1 MPAVLTFASIRG
13 ATEDE
18 QQCYEALEFQ
28 PTCPVRG
35 TTRARRAAVRHQEF
49 QSTRPLRGATSA
61 SIQFTSSFAISIHA
75 PRTGRDYLPR
85 ALIVNTIDI
94 SIHAP
99 LTGRDCVDTIVSHPL
114 KVDFNPRAPYGARRP
129 RAAPPASPG
138 GYFNPRA
145 PYGARLAVDWRFQ
158 PVVEFQSTCPV
169 RGTTL
174 PKPQVVHVVVISIH
188 VPRTGHDSKNAQIV
202 FCIFAIT
209 DNKSGKVIM

>member
-145 PYGARLAVDWRFQ
+145 PYGARRQ
-158 PVVEFQSTCPV
+158 
-169 RGTTL
+169 GTYWSGAWCN
-174 PKPQVVHVVVISIH
+174 ISIH
-188 VPRTGHDSKNAQIV
+188 VPRTGHDWRSTGV
-202 FCIFAIT
+202 F
-209 DNKSGKVIM
+209 SR